1 MNFDQSEIENNDYL
15 SERIDPLF
23 RKLMKDILKDKPFDI
38 VNSKPNQ
45 TKKAPIHDQ
54 LVQQRE
60 QR

>member
-38 VNSKPNQ
+38 VNFKPN
-45 TKKAPIHDQ
+45 
-54 LVQQRE
+54 
-60 QR
+60 

>member
-38 VNSKPNQ
+38 VNFIPN
-45 TKKAPIHDQ
+45 
-54 LVQQRE
+54 
-60 QR
+60 

>member
-38 VNSKPNQ
+38 VNSKPN
-45 TKKAPIHDQ
+45 
-54 LVQQRE
+54 
-60 QR
+60 